1 MKPRRAESLSGR
13 ILTLLLT
20 AGALVMLFPFA
31 WMAVAAFIRPSDL
44 YGGSG
49 IRFTLTNFKTL
60 FSLVPFGR
68 FFLNS
73 LVTAAVCVAGTLLI
87 SSLAAYALTWTRLPF
102 KRLMRDF
109 LLLSLA
115 VPSIALLLPLYLG
128 ASRLGLADTYAGLA
142 IPQMNVAFSTLF
154 LARFFAAVP
163 GELVAA
169 AKLDRCS
176 HLQILRH
183 VMLPSCKGPCA
194 AAAFFTFLTSW
205 KSYLWPLMITS
216 DTRHRTLP
224 IGLKYML
231 NESAA
236 DLTAVMAAALLVC
249 LPALIILIRMQKAL
263 SGTAPLAELNDTGG

>member
-1 MKPRRAESLSGR
+1 MKPRRTDDLSGR
-13 ILTLLLT
+13 VLTLLMT
-20 AGALVMLFPFA
+20 GGALVMLFPFG
-31 WMAVAAFIRPSDL
+31 WMTAAAFIRPSDL

-49 IRFTLTNFKTL
+49 IHFTLANFKTL

-68 FFLNS
+68 FFFNS
-73 LVTAAVCVAGTLLI
+73 LMTAAVCVAGTLVV
-87 SSLAAYALTWTRLPF
+87 SSLAAYALTWIRLPF
-102 KRLMRDF
+102 KRQMRDF

-142 IPQMNVAFSTLF
+142 IPQMNIAFSTLF
-154 LARFFAAVP
+154 LSRFFAAVP
-163 GELVAA
+163 GELVAM

-176 HLQILRH
+176 HLQILRY
-183 VMLPSCKGPCA
+183 VMLPSCKGPYA

-224 IGLKYML
+224 VGLKYML
-231 NESAA
+231 NESAS
-236 DLTAVMAAALLVC
+236 DFTAVMAAALLVC
-249 LPALIILIRMQKAL
+249 LPALIILIRMQKTL
-263 SGTAPLAELNDTGG
+263 SGIAPSAELNDTGD